1 MTIYG
6 GDGKNWGKAAGGST
20 LIKTVNP
27 FLIMEYSAKGYRHS
41 VVKIGCEYVH
51 MFRVPSCLLV
61 ADDRAD
67 STKGARIWQ
76 FQQMNKKRSSST
88 TETATR

>member
-51 MFRVPSCLLV
+51 IFRVPSCLLLLMIGQIV
-61 ADDRAD
+61 R
-67 STKGARIWQ
+67 KGREDG
-76 FQQMNKKRSSST
+76 NSNR
-88 TETATR
+88 